1 MAKQWHQLERL
12 DHKALKKLQLEREKA
27 AKLAA
32 QQELRQK
39 SIIIGGIIVAAFIFL
54 IVIGVTIKNKHT
66 SRITF
71 STFWMRSFSS
81 L

>member
-39 SIIIGGIIVAAFIFL
+39 SIIIGGIIVVALVALVVLCI
-54 IVIGVTIKNKHT
+54 TIKNKQEIAKKVGN
-66 SRITF
+66 R
-71 STFWMRSFSS
+71 
-81 L
+81 